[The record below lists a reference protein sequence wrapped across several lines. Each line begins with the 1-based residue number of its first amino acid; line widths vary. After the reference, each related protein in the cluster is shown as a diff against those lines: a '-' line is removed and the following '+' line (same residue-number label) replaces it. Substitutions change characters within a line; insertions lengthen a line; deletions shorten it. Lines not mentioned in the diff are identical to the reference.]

1 MRTLVE
7 KVAGLLPELEERG
20 AVYLFAMGE
29 RETVGKWEVILSSDW
44 SDADE
49 IIAVKTV
56 ADALVKRLQP
66 AELVLLA
73 GVMIIPSNE
82 PHISEMPR
90 SLENASPDEPK
101 IVDVPLPDIGRMFIF
116 KARSSQQALRTSQ
129 LRPDEASTAVP
140 S

>member
-1 MRTLVE
+1 MKALIE
-7 KVAGLLPELEERG
+7 KIAGLLPELETRG
-20 AVYLFAMGE
+20 EVYLFAMGE
-29 RETVGKWEVILSSDW
+29 RETVGKWEVIVSSDW
-44 SDADE
+44 SDEDE

-66 AELVLLA
+66 AELVCLA
-73 GVMIIPSNE
+73 GVMIIPSSA

-116 KARSSQQALRTSQ
+116 KARSSRQALGTSR
-129 LRPDEASTAVP
+129 LNPDEAPTAVP
-140 S
+140 G